1 MSNISNAMR
10 AEVLAHAL
18 PHIKE
23 YAGKVVVV
31 KYGGSAMIGEIMQN
45 EVMKDITLLSTVG
58 VKVVLVHG
66 GGPEI
71 SELLAKTGKK
81 SEFVGGLRVTDK
93 ETADAA
99 QMALAGKVGKNLAS
113 IIGRQGGRAVSLC
126 GLDGNIIRARQID
139 ERLGFVGEVESVDT
153 ALIDDLLSLGYIPV
167 IAPLG
172 ADEKG
177 QVYNINADTA
187 AAGIAGAL
195 RAEGLI
201 QMTDVGGILTSRD
214 DPDSVISEINVSEV
228 PLLIHNGVISGGMIP
243 KAECCVEAIRRGV
256 RKVFIID
263 GRVPHS
269 IITELLTDEGMGTML
284 H

>member
-113 IIGRQGGRAVSLC
+113 ITGRAAERSRC
-126 GLDGNIIRARQID
+126 AGSTAISSAR
-139 ERLGFVGEVESVDT
+139 
-153 ALIDDLLSLGYIPV
+153 
-167 IAPLG
+167 
-172 ADEKG
+172 
-177 QVYNINADTA
+177 
-187 AAGIAGAL
+187 
-195 RAEGLI
+195 
-201 QMTDVGGILTSRD
+201 
-214 DPDSVISEINVSEV
+214 
-228 PLLIHNGVISGGMIP
+228 
-243 KAECCVEAIRRGV
+243 
-256 RKVFIID
+256 
-263 GRVPHS
+263 GR
-269 IITELLTDEGMGTML
+269 
-284 H
+284 